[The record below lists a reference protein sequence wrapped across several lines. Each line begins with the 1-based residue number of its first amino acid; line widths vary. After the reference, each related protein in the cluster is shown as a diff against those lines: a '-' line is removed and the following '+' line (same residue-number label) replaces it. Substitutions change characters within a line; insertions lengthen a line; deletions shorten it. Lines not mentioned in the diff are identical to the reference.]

1 MTLVIG
7 LSLGPAHA
15 SVIADSVRAKNA
27 TVSVLHALPQ
37 GASAVDIYI
46 GQRQIIDDLAPGKL
60 QTVQVPSGRADIVVM
75 PSGERPGTTPA
86 LLTKS
91 GADIDGGTN
100 MTITANLDD
109 AGKPELNVFTNKTR
123 TVGQGMGR
131 LTIRHIADAPAIDV
145 RSRGNTMFE
154 RVTNSES
161 LDTGLRAG
169 RYSLRVSETGVPR
182 PPLTRT
188 EVEIRNKPG
197 RSDMGN
203 NVIVYVW
210 GDSEQGRVRTAVQE
224 VQLDLN

>member
-1 MTLVIG
+1 M
-7 LSLGPAHA
+7 
-15 SVIADSVRAKNA
+15 
-27 TVSVLHALPQ
+27 LHALPQ
-37 GASAVDIYI
+37 GAPAVDVYI
-46 GQRQIIDDLAPGKL
+46 GQRQIIDELAPGKL
-60 QTVQVPSGRADIVVM
+60 QTVQVPSGRADISVM
-75 PSGERPGTTPA
+75 PSGERPGATPA
-86 LLTKS
+86 LLTMS

-100 MTITANLDD
+100 VTITANLDD

-154 RVTNSES
+154 KVTNSES
-161 LDTGLRAG
+161 LDRGLRAG
-169 RYSLRVSETGVPR
+169 RYSVRVNESGVSR

-210 GDSEQGRVRTAVQE
+210 GDAEQGRVRTAVQE